1 MNSSM
6 LLPLLLS
13 GMKVSPDLIKNIM
26 EEKKANL
33 EKWRL
38 AVRMLATIIMSYIFF
53 KRASIPAVDSTGA
66 PVYSSEGIQKSLN
79 KSFEEDKY
87 ADGIKDS
94 ILATIDVVFEL
105 LKPTASESILYS
117 SILSGITAQPSTTTV
132 VQQLPQQP
140 QTQQVPW
147 IGQPQSFQNL
157 RTARFVAPGTRAQGV
172 VILAD
177 GTVVTE

>member
-117 SILSGITAQPSTTTV
+117 SILSGITAPSTTTV
-132 VQQLPQQP
+132 VQQLPQQ
-140 QTQQVPW
+140 QAQQVPW
-147 IGQPQSFQNL
+147 IGQPQTFQNL
-157 RTARFVAPGTRAQGV
+157 RTSRFVAPGTRAQGV

>member
-117 SILSGITAQPSTTTV
+117 SILSGITSQPSTTTV
-132 VQQLPQQP
+132 VQQLPQQ
-140 QTQQVPW
+140 QAQQVPW
-147 IGQPQSFQNL
+147 IGQPQTFQNL
-157 RTARFVAPGTRAQGV
+157 RNARFVAPGTRAQGV